1 MTYQEFV
8 DELKLRVQKEL
19 ADSFD
24 SVDFYPEGYTSNDPE
39 MLEFILLCN
48 SQFGDRQDSPWLNTD
63 MLVLSKGI
71 KKSTERNTEKSIE
84 KDTKKDAEEGTEDST
99 DIVQR
104 QRIALKDLYKD
115 VEEHGFDA
123 VFEELRKLT
132 ESFLKINESE
142 AINTRLTSDYDK
154 IRDQLVIRPLNYGLH
169 IQDLQGCVYKKIGDF
184 VLALY
189 QLVGDSDECLTSS
202 KIKRDEVKNWN
213 VDEATVIQNALENTK
228 RLFPACVHNMKTAE
242 PMDLFTGN
250 FTRDDITDVMYNNKS
265 IILSTFKFTNGAVSL
280 FYPGVVEKMMEIMDG
295 PFLAAFMNINDVM
308 IFEKDSHLARKY
320 ANGAG
325 RQGEIAEMLSG
336 RLYLCDKNGIRPV

>member
-19 ADSFD
+19 ASSFD

-39 MLEFILLCN
+39 MLEFILLCH

-63 MLVLSKGI
+63 MLVLSKG
-71 KKSTERNTEKSIE
+71 TEV
-84 KDTKKDAEEGTEDST
+84 
-99 DIVQR
+99 VQR

-132 ESFLKINESE
+132 KNFIGIGDSE

-154 IRDQLVIRPLNYGLH
+154 IRPQLIIRPLNYGLH
-169 IQDLQGCVYKKIGDF
+169 MQDLQGCVYKKIGDF

-202 KIKRDEVKNWN
+202 KIKRDEVKNWD
-213 VDEATVIQNALENTK
+213 VDEVTVIQNALENTK
-228 RLFPACVHNMKTAE
+228 RLFPACVHAKDTE
-242 PMDLFTGN
+242 EKIDFFTGN
-250 FTRDDITDVMYNNKS
+250 FTRDDITEVMYGDKS
-265 IILSTFKFTNGAVSL
+265 ILLSTFRITNGAVSL

-320 ANGAG
+320 ADSAKKSDIMG
-325 RQGEIAEMLSG
+325 EMLSG
-336 RLYLCDKNGIRPV
+336 RLYLCDERGITVKN

>member
-19 ADSFD
+19 AGSFD

-63 MLVLSKGI
+63 MLVLSKG
-71 KKSTERNTEKSIE
+71 TEV
-84 KDTKKDAEEGTEDST
+84 
-99 DIVQR
+99 VQR

-123 VFEELRKLT
+123 VFEELCKLT
-132 ESFLKINESE
+132 KNFIEIGDSE
-142 AINTRLTSDYDK
+142 AINTRLTSDYNR
-154 IRDQLVIRPLNYGLH
+154 IRDQLIIRPLNYGLH
-169 IQDLQGCVYKKIGDF
+169 MQDLQGCVYKKIGDF

-228 RLFPACVHNMKTAE
+228 RLVPACVHNMKTAE

-308 IFEKDSHLARKY
+308 IFERDSHLARKY
-320 ANGAG
+320 ADSARKSSEMG
-325 RQGEIAEMLSG
+325 EMLSG
-336 RLYLCDKNGIRPV
+336 RLYNCDKNGIRPV

>member
-24 SVDFYPEGYTSNDPE
+24 AVDFYPEGYTSNDPE

-63 MLVLSKGI
+63 MLVLSKGT
-71 KKSTERNTEKSIE
+71 KKSMEKDAEGEPKEGTEKSTE
-84 KDTKKDAEEGTEDST
+84 
-99 DIVQR
+99 IVQR
-104 QRIALKDLYKD
+104 QRIALKDLYQD

-132 ESFLKINESE
+132 KNFVGIGDSE
-142 AINTRLTSDYDK
+142 AINTRLTSDYNR
-154 IRDQLVIRPLNYGLH
+154 IRAQLIIRPLNYGLH
-169 IQDLQGCVYKKIGDF
+169 MQDLQGCVYKKVGDF

-189 QLVGDSDECLTSS
+189 QLVGDVSEYLASS
-202 KIKRDEVKNWN
+202 KIKRDEVKAWN
-213 VDEATVIQNALENTK
+213 VDEEAVIKDALENTK
-228 RLFPACVHNMKTAE
+228 RLFPACVHAKDTE
-242 PMDLFTGN
+242 EKIDFFTGN
-250 FTRDDITDVMYNNKS
+250 FTRDDITEVMYGDKS
-265 IILSTFKFTNGAVSL
+265 ILLSTFRITNGAVSL

-308 IFEKDSHLARKY
+308 IFERGSHLARKY
-320 ANGAG
+320 ADSARKSSEMG
-325 RQGEIAEMLSG
+325 EMLSG
-336 RLYLCDKNGIRPV
+336 RLYLCDRDGIRPV

>member
-19 ADSFD
+19 AGSFD

-71 KKSTERNTEKSIE
+71 KRAIE
-84 KDTKKDAEEGTEDST
+84 NDADADT

-104 QRIALKDLYKD
+104 QGIALKDLYKD

-132 ESFLKINESE
+132 KNFVGIGDSE
-142 AINTRLTSDYDK
+142 AINTRLTSNYSR
-154 IRDQLVIRPLNYGLH
+154 IRDQLIIRPLNYGLH
-169 IQDLQGCVYKKIGDF
+169 MQDLQGCVYKKVGDF

-189 QLVGDSDECLTSS
+189 QLVGDVSEYVASS
-202 KIKRDEVKNWN
+202 KIKRDEVKAWN
-213 VDEATVIQNALENTK
+213 VDEEDVIKDALENTK
-228 RLFPACVHNMKTAE
+228 RLFPACVHAKDTE
-242 PMDLFTGN
+242 EKIDFFTGN
-250 FTRDDITDVMYNNKS
+250 FTRDDITEVMYGDKS
-265 IILSTFKFTNGAVSL
+265 ILLSTFRITNGAVSL

-308 IFEKDSHLARKY
+308 IFERDSHLARKY
-320 ANGAG
+320 ADSARKSSEMG
-325 RQGEIAEMLSG
+325 EMLSG
-336 RLYLCDKNGIRPV
+336 RLYNCDKNGIRPV

>member
-19 ADSFD
+19 AGSFD

-71 KKSTERNTEKSIE
+71 KRAIE
-84 KDTKKDAEEGTEDST
+84 NDADADT

-132 ESFLKINESE
+132 KNFIGIGDSE

-154 IRDQLVIRPLNYGLH
+154 IRPQLIIRPLNYGLH
-169 IQDLQGCVYKKIGDF
+169 MQDLQGCVYKKVGDF

-189 QLVGDSDECLTSS
+189 QLVGDVSEYVASS
-202 KIKRDEVKNWN
+202 KIKRDEVKAWN
-213 VDEATVIQNALENTK
+213 VDDATVIQNALENTK
-228 RLFPACVHNMKTAE
+228 RLFPACVHAKDTE
-242 PMDLFTGN
+242 EKIDFFTGN
-250 FTRDDITDVMYNNKS
+250 FTRDDITEVMYGDKS
-265 IILSTFKFTNGAVSL
+265 ILLSTFRITNGAVSL
-280 FYPGVVEKMMEIMDG
+280 FYPGVVEKMMKIMDG
-295 PFLAAFMNINDVM
+295 SFLAAFMNINDVM
-308 IFEKDSHLARKY
+308 IFEKNSHLARKY
-320 ANGAG
+320 ADSARKSSEMG
-325 RQGEIAEMLSG
+325 EMLSG
-336 RLYLCDKNGIRPV
+336 RLYLCDRDGIRPV